1 MRSFPAAPFICRSTP
16 RGLAGGVP
24 GNFRLTKGLWYNH
37 AACLWCRFRENS
49 VFSDLDES
57 MKPQPLRS
65 EAWLNDPAN
74 PGMTAIYVERFLN
87 YGLTTGELQSGR
99 PVIGIAQ
106 SANDLAP
113 CNRAHLQTVTRLRD
127 GIRDAGGI
135 PMVFPMHPL
144 QESVRRPTASLDRNL
159 AYLALVEVLH
169 GYPLDGVI
177 FTTGCDKTTPA
188 SLMAAA
194 TTDLPSLIFNCG
206 PMLNSFLDGQHAG
219 AGTIIWEARRRLSA
233 GEIDEHGFLELLA
246 ASAPSAGHCNVMGT
260 ALSMNCL
267 AEAMG
272 MALPGTATIPAPYH
286 ARGQAAYFAGGRIVQ
301 MVRED
306 LRPSQVI
313 TRAAL
318 RNAIRVNTAIGGST
332 NCPPHL
338 IAIARHLGIPLG
350 LDDWQRDG
358 YPLPL
363 LVNLQ
368 PAGHHLGEDFHRAGG
383 LPTVMRELLRHD
395 LLDGEPRTV
404 TGKTVRE
411 NVDSALPCDGKV
423 IYSAQRPLKERAGF
437 LVLRGNLFD
446 AALIKTSVISD
457 EFRSRYLLRPGQEG
471 RFDCRAIVF
480 DGPEDYHDR
489 INDPTLEIDENC
501 LLVIRGCGNLGFP
514 GSAEVVNMQPPD
526 AMLKAGIRELPTLGD
541 GRQSGTSASPSI
553 LNASPEAFA
562 GGGLAR
568 LQTGDRVRIDLT
580 TCRVDALVPEDL
592 WNARQPS
599 GGENVPATATPW
611 QQIYRQ
617 HIGQLHTGGC
627 FDFACQFRGVCNQVP
642 RHNH

>member
-1 MRSFPAAPFICRSTP
+1 
-16 RGLAGGVP
+16 
-24 GNFRLTKGLWYNH
+24 
-37 AACLWCRFRENS
+37 
-49 VFSDLDES
+49 
-57 MKPQPLRS
+57 MKPQSLRS
-65 EAWLNDPAN
+65 EAWFNDPGN

-87 YGLTTGELQSGR
+87 YGLTPGELQGGR

-113 CNRAHLQTVTRLRD
+113 CNRAHLQTVTRLCD
-127 GIRDAGGI
+127 GVRDAGGI

-159 AYLALVEVLH
+159 AYIALVEILH
-169 GYPLDGVI
+169 GYPLDGVVL
-177 FTTGCDKTTPA
+177 TTGCDKTTPA
-188 SLMAAA
+188 ALMAAA
-194 TTDLPSLIFNCG
+194 TTNLPSLVFNCG

-233 GEIDEHGFLELLA
+233 GEIDEQGFMELLA

-267 AEAMG
+267 AEAIG

-286 ARGQAAYFAGGRIVQ
+286 ARGQAAYTAGKRIVQ
-301 MVRED
+301 VVRED
-306 LRPSQVI
+306 LRPADI
-313 TRAAL
+313 MTRAAF

-338 IAIARHLGIPLG
+338 IAIARHLGVE
-350 LDDWQRDG
+350 LDLEDWQRDG

-368 PAGHHLGEDFHRAGG
+368 PAGQHLGEDFHRAGG
-383 LPTVMRELLRHD
+383 LPTVMRELLQHG
-395 LLDGEPRTV
+395 LLDGEPQTV
-404 TGKTVRE
+404 TGKTVGE
-411 NVDSALPCDGKV
+411 NVASAIPCDGKIIHCV
-423 IYSAQRPLKERAGF
+423 EKPLKERAGF

-446 AALIKTSVISD
+446 AALIKTSVISE
-457 EFRSRYLLRPGQEG
+457 EFRSRYLQHPGREG
-471 RFDCRAIVF
+471 WFECRAVVF
-480 DGPEDYHDR
+480 EGPEDYHNR
-489 INDPTLEIDENC
+489 INDPNLEIDKDS
-501 LLVIRGCGNLGFP
+501 LLVIRGCGTLGFP

-553 LNASPEAFA
+553 LNASPESLA

-568 LQTGDRVRIDLT
+568 LRTGDWVRIDLNK
-580 TCRVDALVPEDL
+580 CQVDALVPADQ
-592 WNARQPS
+592 WSARQPV
-599 GGENVPATATPW
+599 GWENIPTTATPW

-617 HIGQLHTGGC
+617 HVGQLNTGGC
-627 FDFACQFRGVCNQVP
+627 LDFACQFRSVCDQVP